1 MRRQLSSALRCAS
14 AVALAGAAT
23 VATTPGS
30 LGAQG
35 GVSTEAA
42 LFLLVPVGA
51 RSAAT
56 GQATAASELGTE
68 SLWGNPAGIARM
80 TGRELALH
88 HSQSIVA
95 TGEVLG
101 FVYPAGRAG
110 VVAFGAQLYDYG
122 AQENK
127 DDLGNVVGQLLPRSV
142 VVAATYA
149 ATLGSRLRAGLS
161 YKFVQFRQDCT
172 GPCGSSVAFSVSTN
186 GLDLGAQ
193 YATLRA
199 DSLTVGLLL
208 RHMGLKLQVND
219 NAQSDALPSRV
230 HLGVQALVPAIAQAL
245 PGAELRWAVEVVN
258 RTSFREPAVRL
269 GGELGLQKQLYLRA
283 GYSTGTGD
291 GTGPAFGLGF
301 VRGRLGVDFAREFT
315 GLSADLGE
323 PPTYLTLRVSF

>member
-1 MRRQLSSALRCAS
+1 
-14 AVALAGAAT
+14 VALAVTAT
-23 VATTPGS
+23 VAMAPRV

-51 RSAAT
+51 RSAAM

-80 TGRELALH
+80 ARQELALH
-88 HSQSIVA
+88 HSQSVFA

-101 FVYPAGRAG
+101 FVYPAGKAG
-110 VVAFGAQLYDYG
+110 VVALGAQLYDYG
-122 AQENK
+122 AMENR
-127 DDLGNVVGQLLPRSV
+127 DDAGTLLGELLPRSI

-149 ATLGSRLRAGLS
+149 ATMGSRFRAGLS

-172 GPCGSSVAFSVSTN
+172 GPCGPSVEFSGSTN

-193 YATLRA
+193 YATPRA
-199 DSLTVGLLL
+199 DSLSVGVVL
-208 RHMGLKLQVND
+208 RHLGLKLQLND

-230 HLGVQALVPAIAQAL
+230 HLGVQAFVPAVARAL

-258 RTSFREPAVRL
+258 RTSFDNPAVRL

-283 GYSTGTGD
+283 GYATGTGD

-301 VRGRLGVDFAREFT
+301 VRGKLGVDFAREFT

-323 PPTYLTLRVSF
+323 PPTYLTLRVRF